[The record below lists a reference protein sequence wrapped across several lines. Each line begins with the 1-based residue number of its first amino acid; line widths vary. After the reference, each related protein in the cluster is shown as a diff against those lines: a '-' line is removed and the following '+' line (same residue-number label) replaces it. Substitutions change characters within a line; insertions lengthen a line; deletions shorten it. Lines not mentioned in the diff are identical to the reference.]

1 MVGVSFVET
10 KVCLKKYYVNI
21 LDRILWNI
29 PGMIVDRFSYCLLS
43 LYLQFRGQCDLCF
56 VA

>member
-21 LDRILWNI
+21 SVYGITI
-29 PGMIVDRFSYCLLS
+29 F
-43 LYLQFRGQCDLCF
+43 F
-56 VA
+56 